1 MQVNKM
7 VVNTLVAAYEGF
19 SFQLL
24 SQLVKQD
31 AEIDIFASPI
41 SVAISLAMIYN
52 GARRSTEL
60 EIAKILGLEKLNLQE
75 VNAANQFLLMGNS
88 LKPQNELEFANSLW
102 VKQEISLNDD
112 FAQRLRVAYG
122 SEVANLDFES
132 SKASTIINHWVS
144 GNTHQ
149 KIKELVRPSQIKG
162 AILVLI
168 NAIYFK
174 GIWTQKF
181 DKERTKEGNFTLAD
195 GTVKPHLMMSQ
206 SGRYRY
212 YEREE
217 FQAVSLPYGD
227 ERVSMYI
234 FLPKQSSS
242 LKEFQKVLTIK
253 NWRSWMPLF
262 HRQEGDIVLPRFKVE
277 YSKSLNGTLIDL
289 GMGEAFSSNANFE
302 DMGAGALMI
311 SQVIHKAVIEI
322 NEEGAEAAAA
332 TVAILL
338 TGPRRVEFS
347 RFRMIVERPFFY
359 AIRDNQTGVLLFMG
373 FVLNPVLN

>member
-1 MQVNKM
+1 M

-262 HRQEGDIVLPRFKVE
+262 HRREGDIVLPRFKVE